1 MPSSP
6 SLRTAALALLL
17 GGTLL
22 LPADA
27 GEKAGDLP
35 RYQLQVGQELVYEGS
50 SQFKHTTG
58 TLDSTNSYHIWV
70 VAANPDGSHRL
81 IIRQGSSFS
90 QSGVKSPAQEDVTFG
105 YCDLFP
111 DGRFE
116 RNDSFG
122 YRLSPASALPRLPK
136 NAAELARGWT
146 VRDDFLDETTR
157 YRALPAKGDGK
168 LFVFEAERDSP
179 MNPIYGFSFRDV
191 FTFDRARG
199 LMEKMEATNTQDY
212 GFKGKGH
219 GTLALKEVNTHPADW
234 VKKFAAEGAVYF
246 AADKAYRDATDSKSK
261 SLAERKTAI
270 EKAPEGLKAARAKLT
285 LPEWQKQIDHLL
297 TNHDRAAK
305 FLLQEVE
312 NQVALLGQP
321 AAEWSTTDL
330 DGKAR
335 ALKDYRGKVVVMDFW
350 YRGCGWCVRA
360 MPQMKQIAEHFKD
373 KPVVIFGMNT
383 DRDEKDA
390 RFVIDKM
397 GLNYPNLKA
406 AGIPEKYKVSGFPTL
421 LIVDQEG
428 VLRDI
433 HVGYSPTLREEVVLS
448 VEGLLN
454 KK

>member
-1 MPSSP
+1 MLSCLP
-6 SLRTAALALLL
+6 LLL
-17 GGTLL
+17 GGALL
-22 LPADA
+22 FPAQSGKPA
-27 GEKAGDLP
+27 GGLP
-35 RYQLQVGQELVYEGS
+35 RYNLQVGQELVYEGG
-50 SQFKHTTG
+50 SQFKHTSG
-58 TLDSTNSYHIWV
+58 TLDSTNSYRIWV
-70 VAANPDGSHRL
+70 VAANPDGSRRL
-81 IIRQGSSFS
+81 LIRQGMSFS
-90 QSGVKSPAQEDVTFG
+90 QNGAKSTAQEDISFG
-105 YCDLFP
+105 YCDIFP

-122 YRLSPASALPRLPK
+122 YRLNPAGALPRLPK
-136 NAAELARGWT
+136 DAAELAKGWT
-146 VRDDFLDETTR
+146 VHNDFLDETTR
-157 YRALPAKGDGK
+157 YRPLPAQSDAKA
-168 LFVFEAERDSP
+168 FVFEAERDSP

-219 GTLALKEVNTHPADW
+219 GTLTLKEVNTHPADW
-234 VKKFAAEGAVYF
+234 VKQFAAEGAVYF

-261 SLAERKTAI
+261 SLAERKAAIATAP
-270 EKAPEGLKAARAKLT
+270 AGLKAARAKLT

-297 TNHDRAAK
+297 ANHDRMAK

-312 NQVALLGQP
+312 NQIALLGKP
-321 AAEWSTTDL
+321 AVEWSTTDL
-330 DGKAR
+330 DGKAH

-360 MPQMKQIAEHFKD
+360 MPQMKQIADHFKD
-373 KPVVIFGMNT
+373 KPVVVFGMNT

-390 RFVIDKM
+390 RFVIAKM
-397 GLNYPNLKA
+397 GLNYLNLKA
-406 AGIPEKYKVSGFPTL
+406 TGIPEKYKVSGFPTL
-421 LIVDQEG
+421 LIVDPDG

-433 HVGYSPTLREEVVLS
+433 HVGYSPTLREEVVRS